1 MDYITLIASVPGI
14 VALVNFCKRLG
25 LKGEAPLVAA
35 VVFGVAVN
43 VANFYL
49 AASGLYQTVVAG
61 LMLGLA
67 ASGIYDLSP
76 KTSTPE

>member
-1 MDYITLIASVPGI
+1 MDYLTVIASVPAI

-25 LKGEAPLVAA
+25 LKGEAPMVAA
-35 VVFGVAVN
+35 VALGIAIN

-49 AASGLYQTVVAG
+49 GTVPVYQQAVSG

-67 ASGIYDLSP
+67 AAGLYDV
-76 KTSTPE
+76 TRPEA